1 MYILMLSTGR
11 LEFPIFNML
20 VIYASEAGNLD
31 DLVVLKPNT
40 LFHNKLEI
48 EPDNIV
54 IVDKHKKFLTKHSE
68 LVKVEDDYIDVEY
81 LEYIKNN

>member
-1 MYILMLSTGR
+1 MYTLMLPTGKIE
-11 LEFPIFNML
+11 LPTFNIL
-20 VIYASEAGNLD
+20 VIYVSEAGNLD

-40 LFHNKLEI
+40 VFHNKLEI

-54 IVDKHKKFLTKHSE
+54 IVDKNKKFLTRHLE
-68 LVKVEDDYIDVEY
+68 LVKVEDDCIDVEY